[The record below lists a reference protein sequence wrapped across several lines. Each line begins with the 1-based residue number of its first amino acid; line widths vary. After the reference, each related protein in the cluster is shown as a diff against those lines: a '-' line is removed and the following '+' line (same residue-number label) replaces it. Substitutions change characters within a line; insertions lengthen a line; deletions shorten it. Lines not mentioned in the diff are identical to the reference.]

1 MARPSATRT
10 PQSSSTRRLS
20 RKVAALVASEPGE
33 VSTPD
38 TSRSANGKSVVN
50 GATNGTPASAFKTPL
65 TSAKKSGHIKFDDDS
80 AGGGEEDGVNG
91 VPDTPRT
98 GYVTAEEDF
107 SDSSGHGNAESDDD
121 DEAPEDVSFQGG
133 RQAAIVQAQER
144 KREVEILRDEQRAKR
159 KANDARLRAQKEAKK
174 AKSAENDAGQ
184 SGKRDQLP
192 LFLPSSIL
200 KEVTTTPDVGSINH
214 DDDDASKK
222 SKRKKTIFS
231 EPDARDIPKGD
242 VTLRVLKTQKLKTMP
257 PPAKTKLLKSREKWL
272 NRKSIRDGKAGHKI
286 VI

>member
-20 RKVAALVASEPGE
+20 RRVAALVASEPGE

-38 TSRSANGKSVVN
+38 ASKSANGQS
-50 GATNGTPASAFKTPL
+50 
-65 TSAKKSGHIKFDDDS
+65 DDS

-133 RQAAIVQAQER
+133 RQAAVVQAQE
-144 KREVEILRDEQRAKR
+144 
-159 KANDARLRAQKEAKK
+159 
-174 AKSAENDAGQ
+174 
-184 SGKRDQLP
+184 
-192 LFLPSSIL
+192 
-200 KEVTTTPDVGSINH
+200 TGS
-214 DDDDASKK
+214 
-222 SKRKKTIFS
+222 
-231 EPDARDIPKGD
+231 
-242 VTLRVLKTQKLKTMP
+242 
-257 PPAKTKLLKSREKWL
+257 
-272 NRKSIRDGKAGHKI
+272 
-286 VI
+286 